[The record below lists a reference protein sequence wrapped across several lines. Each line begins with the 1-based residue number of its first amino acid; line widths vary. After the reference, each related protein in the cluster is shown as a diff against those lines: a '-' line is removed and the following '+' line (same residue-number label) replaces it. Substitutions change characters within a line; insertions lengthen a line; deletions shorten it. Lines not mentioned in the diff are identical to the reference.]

1 MVLAHGVLLHRLLL
15 HPGYLCVSEQSAALY
30 WGEEGGELTHHD
42 GRRSTAAAD
51 TCLLAQAQHYAALP
65 TLSVSQIC
73 VVNEFTLV
81 LGDCAAAA
89 GLLCSA
95 KAAGALPAAAR
106 SRALSAPPP
115 CDASPADVKLLRA
128 QRAAAA
134 CSFLTSRSSRAVC
147 RSKMRNAVNTRADL

>member
-1 MVLAHGVLLHRLLL
+1 MGVRLEGKNNKLNAAGSSANASIL
-15 HPGYLCVSEQSAALY
+15 TQQGAWCPPDIDCCCTLDTYVSVNNLQRII
-30 WGEEGGELTHHD
+30 GEKKEGELTHHD

-89 GLLCSA
+89 GLFCSA
-95 KAAGALPAAAR
+95 KAAGALPAATR
-106 SRALSAPPP
+106 SRA
-115 CDASPADVKLLRA
+115 
-128 QRAAAA
+128 
-134 CSFLTSRSSRAVC
+134 
-147 RSKMRNAVNTRADL
+147 

>member
-1 MVLAHGVLLHRLLL
+1 
-15 HPGYLCVSEQSAALY
+15 
-30 WGEEGGELTHHD
+30 
-42 GRRSTAAAD
+42 
-51 TCLLAQAQHYAALP
+51 LLAQAQHYAALP
-65 TLSVSQIC
+65 TSSVSQIC

-95 KAAGALPAAAR
+95 QAAGALPAAAR
-106 SRALSAPPP
+106 SRAPPP

-147 RSKMRNAVNTRADL
+147 GMLSILEPICEACSGQARPDVTCCIPTCVPLWHITVCG